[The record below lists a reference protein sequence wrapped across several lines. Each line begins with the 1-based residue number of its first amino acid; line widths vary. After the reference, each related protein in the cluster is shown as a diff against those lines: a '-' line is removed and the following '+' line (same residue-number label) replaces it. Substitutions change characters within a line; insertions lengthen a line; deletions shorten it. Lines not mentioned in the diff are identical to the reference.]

1 MVLSQRPRTTAQSN
15 VEREHPQGSTHPTVQ
30 GEQVNVTTHFDT
42 EDDNQ
47 SSQVPSGQTSSF
59 KPRGVTRGLT
69 TTTIAKA
76 SSTGK
81 LSVTFNAECRQPI
94 CTNAEKFNNEIGF
107 IIQNHGT
114 FHYKE
119 WRMVPED
126 VRAPLRH
133 YLLEHFDINLNDET
147 TKKCIDEQMRKA
159 WKSHKYKLHL
169 YFKEIGG
176 ENDLEMAKS
185 KRHPDLKEEHQEDW
199 MILCDRW
206 CSPEFKE
213 RALKNTTNRSKRKWE
228 SKNGSVSTPRHHIR
242 RGMVL
247 TSPTGQIETWRLK
260 HYDAEKGWT
269 GIELG
274 PLYDKM
280 MELRDQHP
288 PEELSDKEIM
298 ERVLGRD
305 SVYLRG

>member
-1 MVLSQRPRTTAQSN
+1 MASGRRTTRSTAQ
-15 VEREHPQGSTHPTVQ
+15 R
-30 GEQVNVTTHFDT
+30 
-42 EDDNQ
+42 
-47 SSQVPSGQTSSF
+47 QTSSF

-81 LSVTFNAECRQPI
+81 LLVTFNAECRQPI

-107 IIQNHGT
+107 IIRNHGT

-159 WKSHKYKLHL
+159 WKGHKYKLHL

-213 RALKNTTNRSKRKWE
+213 RALKNTTNR
-228 SKNGSVSTPRHHIR
+228 
-242 RGMVL
+242 
-247 TSPTGQIETWRLK
+247 
-260 HYDAEKGWT
+260 
-269 GIELG
+269 
-274 PLYDKM
+274 
-280 MELRDQHP
+280 
-288 PEELSDKEIM
+288 
-298 ERVLGRD
+298 
-305 SVYLRG
+305 

>member
-1 MVLSQRPRTTAQSN
+1 MAPGRRTTRSTAQSQQVELVIDPPAPPSQVVRTTRSSIENQQVEPVIDPPAPPTQVIRTTRSSLENQQVCRTTRSTVLSQRPRTTAQYN

-59 KPRGVTRGLT
+59 KPRVVTCGLT

-76 SSTGK
+76 SSTRK

-107 IIQNHGT
+107 IIRNHGT

-119 WRMVPED
+119 WIMVPED

-133 YLLEHFDINLNDET
+133 YLSEHFDINLNDET

-159 WKSHKYKLHL
+159 WKGHKYKLHL

-185 KRHPDLKEEHQEDW
+185 KRHLDLK
-199 MILCDRW
+199 
-206 CSPEFKE
+206 
-213 RALKNTTNRSKRKWE
+213 KNIKKI
-228 SKNGSVSTPRHHIR
+228 G
-242 RGMVL
+242 
-247 TSPTGQIETWRLK
+247 
-260 HYDAEKGWT
+260 
-269 GIELG
+269 
-274 PLYDKM
+274 
-280 MELRDQHP
+280 
-288 PEELSDKEIM
+288 
-298 ERVLGRD
+298 
-305 SVYLRG
+305 